1 MERVKRNGNF
11 YERDGDDEGGG
22 GGGGARSF
30 GGEIGVE
37 SNKFLLTFP
46 RRTAISSGIFHETA

>member
-11 YERDGDDEGGG
+11 YERDGDDEG